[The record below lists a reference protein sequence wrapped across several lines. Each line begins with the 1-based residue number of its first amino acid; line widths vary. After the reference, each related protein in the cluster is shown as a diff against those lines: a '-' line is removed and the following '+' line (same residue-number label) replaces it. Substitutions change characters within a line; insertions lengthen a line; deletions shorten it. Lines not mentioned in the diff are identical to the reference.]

1 MESYGIEIDV
11 GHRTEI
17 SRVPLGL
24 FSFDFALGSK
34 SGKIGIPLR
43 TMIEIAGKNHVGKST
58 FSYYMSG
65 VLASLDTNDGEI
77 EICDLE
83 GLDVDYLRQAIGV
96 SGFKGKVH
104 LIDSIEKGRIR
115 QHPTMLQE
123 SVDNL
128 YKKEKTRVALLD
140 SVGAFISNAE
150 SEGDIG
156 EAFMG
161 KRAFN
166 LAQYARRSVTHLNNK
181 ATPANVI
188 FINHT
193 HTVLSGHGNLT
204 AGGDTLKYLA
214 AVRLGLWQQEIVKV
228 KISEKED
235 RILGYRVGG
244 QVDKLRYGGKG
255 KKFSLVIVPEYGV
268 SKELTAL
275 YDAADLGLI
284 DRGSV
289 VKVDGKS
296 LGYISKLFEIAVDGN
311 KTKFDPIFEKL
322 EKYKE
327 EHVLGNTGIYE
338 GDDDTTQDTT
348 G

>member
-1 MESYGIEIDV
+1 MENFEVEIDV

-24 FSFDFALGSK
+24 LSFDLALGSK
-34 SGKIGIPLR
+34 SGKIGVPLR
-43 TMIEIAGKNHVGKST
+43 SMIEIAGKNHVGKST
-58 FSYYMSG
+58 TAYYMAG
-65 VLASLDTNDGEI
+65 ALASVETKDGKI

-104 LIDSIEKGRIR
+104 LIDSVEKGRSR
-115 QHPTMLQE
+115 PHPAMLQE

-128 YKKEKTRVALLD
+128 FKDENTKVAILD
-140 SVGAFISNAE
+140 SVGAFVSDAE
-150 SEGDIG
+150 SNGDIG

-161 KRAFN
+161 RRAFN
-166 LAQYARRSVTHLNNK
+166 LAQYARRSVTYLTNK
-181 ATPANVI
+181 PSPANVI

-193 HTVLSGHGNLT
+193 HSVLSGHGNIT

-214 AVRLGLWQQEIVKV
+214 AIRLSLWQQEVVK
-228 KISEKED
+228 SGED
-235 RILGYRVGG
+235 ILGYRVGG
-244 QVDKLRYGGKG
+244 QVEKLRYGGKG

-268 SKELTAL
+268 SRELTAL
-275 YDAADLGLI
+275 YDASDLGLI
-284 DRGSV
+284 DRGAV
-289 VKVDGKS
+289 VKIDGKS
-296 LGYISKLFEIAVDGN
+296 IGYISKLFEAATNGN
-311 KTKFDPIFEKL
+311 KTKFEPIFEKL

-327 EHVLGNTGIYE
+327 EHVLGNTGLYE
-338 GDDDTTQDTT
+338 GDDDSTQDEA